1 MIEAGA
7 VISPESEVAAHAAV
21 YSLPYLTHLYARE
34 IADV

>member
-7 VISPESEVAAHAAV
+7 VVSPESEVTAHAAA

-34 IADV
+34 AAA